1 MACIGFSSNVEV
13 LLCVFWE
20 LFKEESEE
28 CVNILASCDG
38 VADRA
43 TTVGVTNID
52 WLIKENHRS
61 VCIPRVLVA
70 VELHIRIDG

>member
-1 MACIGFSSNVEV
+1 MSCIGFSSNVEV

-43 TTVGVTNID
+43 TTIGVAYID

-61 VCIPRVLVA
+61 VCIPRVWVA
-70 VELHIRIDG
+70 VELQL